1 MNEEL
6 LVASRVTKVF
16 RLGSEE
22 IWALKGIDLL
32 IREGEMVA
40 ILGASGAGKS
50 TLLHILGTLERP
62 TSGSVKYR
70 GRSVGDLKDEE
81 LSLLRNRE
89 MGFLFQFH
97 YLLPDLNALE
107 NVMVPCLLA
116 GLSHQESVK
125 RAKEI
130 LERLDLG
137 PRLKHRPGEL
147 SGGEQQ
153 RVALARAL
161 VMNPRIVLADEPTG
175 NLDSKTGKRLIEI
188 LRDFNRS
195 YGTTVVVVTHNLEL
209 ASLFPRRIYM
219 ADGLLIKE
227 ERD

>member
-1 MNEEL
+1 MSEEL
-6 LVASRVTKVF
+6 LVASRITKVF
-16 RLGSEE
+16 RPGSEE
-22 IWALKGIDLL
+22 IWALKGIDLS
-32 IREGEMVA
+32 IKEGEMIA

-70 GRSVGDLKDEE
+70 GRAVGDLREDE
-81 LSLLRNRE
+81 LSSLRNRE

-116 GLSHQESVK
+116 GLSYQESVK

-137 PRLKHRPGEL
+137 SRLKHRPGEL

-175 NLDSKTGKRLIEI
+175 NLDSKTGKKLIAI
-188 LRDFNRS
+188 LQDFNRS

-209 ASLFPRRIYM
+209 ASFFPRRLYM

-227 ERD
+227 ERS

>member
-6 LVASRVTKVF
+6 IVASGVTKVF

-22 IWALKGIDLL
+22 IWALKGIDLS

-50 TLLHILGTLERP
+50 TLLHILGTLEKP

-70 GRSVGDLKDEE
+70 GRAVEDLREEE
-81 LSLLRNRE
+81 LSFLRNRE
-89 MGFLFQFH
+89 IGFLFQFH

-116 GLSHQESVK
+116 GLSYQEAIK

-130 LERLDLG
+130 LERLDLSL
-137 PRLKHRPGEL
+137 RLKHRPGEL

-153 RVALARAL
+153 RVALARAV
-161 VMNPRIVLADEPTG
+161 VMNPRIILADEPTG
-175 NLDSKTGKRLIEI
+175 NLDSQTGRKLIEI
-188 LRDFNRS
+188 LKDFNRF
-195 YGTTVVVVTHNLEL
+195 YKTTVVVVTHNLEL
-209 ASLFPRRIYM
+209 ASLFPRRLYM

-227 ERD
+227 ERT